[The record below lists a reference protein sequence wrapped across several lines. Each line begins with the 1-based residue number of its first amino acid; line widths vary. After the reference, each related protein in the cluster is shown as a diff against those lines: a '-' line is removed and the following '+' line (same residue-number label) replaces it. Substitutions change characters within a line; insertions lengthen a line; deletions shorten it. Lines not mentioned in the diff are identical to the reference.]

1 MGSAMH
7 LFAECLRRPH
17 AKREDAAL
25 FNNRFARSR
34 SLLHFIACGVLGG
47 PEGADLAVWNC
58 WRRAS
63 HNPPTFSHDGAF
75 RSWLLRV
82 LIDEALTIRRSG
94 QRQQLGDVTPSTGP
108 GINPQSQTNDVVIT

>member
-7 LFAECLRRPH
+7 LFAECLRGPH
-17 AKREDAAL
+17 AKRKDAAL

-34 SLLHFIACGVLGG
+34 SLLHFIACQVLGG
-47 PEGADLAVWNC
+47 PEGAHVAVWNC

-82 LIDEALTIRRSG
+82 LINEALAIRRFG
-94 QRQQLGDVTPSTGP
+94 QRQQLGHERPHPGP
-108 GINPQSQTNDVVIT
+108 ESILNPKPMML